1 MTPQM
6 QVTETLTDL
15 INQFFVHNPLSMLQL
30 LQTSDKLATALTP
43 MSGNR
48 RQQLDGLA
56 ALSPPTG
63 EPSLQNALLLARATL
78 RYVTCAVR
86 VAV

>member
-6 QVTETLTDL
+6 QVKDTLTEL

-30 LQTSDKLATALTP
+30 IQTSDKLATAVTP

-48 RQQLDGLA
+48 RQQLDGLN
-56 ALSPPTG
+56 ALPAPSG

-78 RYVTCAVR
+78 RYVT
-86 VAV
+86 

>member
-1 MTPQM
+1 
-6 QVTETLTDL
+6 
-15 INQFFVHNPLSMLQL
+15 
-30 LQTSDKLATALTP
+30 

-56 ALSPPTG
+56 ALAAPSG
-63 EPSLQNALLLARATL
+63 EPSLQNALLLARTAL
-78 RYVTCAVR
+78 RYVPCVL